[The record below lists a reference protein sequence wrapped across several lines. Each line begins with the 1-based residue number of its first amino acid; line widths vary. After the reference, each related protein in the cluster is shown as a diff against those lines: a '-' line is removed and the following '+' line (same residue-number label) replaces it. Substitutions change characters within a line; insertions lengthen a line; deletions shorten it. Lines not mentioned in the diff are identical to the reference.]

1 HGGHR
6 RGRDRN
12 LLLVIGSLPQPLD
25 AVDAARIA
33 LLAEQGPTAGLHLVV
48 AGWPPRSGET
58 QPPPLAHTTEVT
70 VRHPYASVGD
80 PPGGRYSAGS
90 APTGLATSV
99 FLDENPPAQLVARL
113 CHDLAARSAV
123 TNGLRFTDLLP
134 QDESGHGDPSDGLA
148 VTVGFDGSTPVTLR
162 FNDLTPHWMVG
173 GRPGSGKAA
182 FLGNVL
188 YGLCARYQ
196 PGDLEVYLIDFD
208 GRSFPEFAPT
218 EVDASWLPQVRAVGV
233 EADREYALAVLRDLD
248 DEMASRAAT
257 GSGTGRT
264 RYADLRRDE
273 PLPRILCVIDE
284 FPTLLAGNDDIA
296 AEAAS
301 RLASLA
307 RTGRAYG
314 IHLILAS
321 QGVLGSEESYGTRD
335 PIFGQFPVRVAL
347 AGGGA
352 VLDPSN
358 NAAAGLP
365 SGAAVVNTAGGFGG
379 PRGAIRGHER
389 TVRFPDPYADPT
401 VLADLR
407 HRLRAAERAA

>member
-1 HGGHR
+1 
-6 RGRDRN
+6 
-12 LLLVIGSLPQPLD
+12 
-25 AVDAARIA
+25 
-33 LLAEQGPTAGLHLVV
+33 
-48 AGWPPRSGET
+48 
-58 QPPPLAHTTEVT
+58 
-70 VRHPYASVGD
+70 
-80 PPGGRYSAGS
+80 
-90 APTGLATSV
+90 
-99 FLDENPPAQLVARL
+99 
-113 CHDLAARSAV
+113 
-123 TNGLRFTDLLP
+123 
-134 QDESGHGDPSDGLA
+134 
-148 VTVGFDGSTPVTLR
+148 
-162 FNDLTPHWMVG
+162 
-173 GRPGSGKAA
+173 RPGSGKAA

-248 DEMASRAAT
+248 DEMANRAAA
-257 GSGTGRT
+257 GSGTGRS
-264 RYADLRRDE
+264 RYADLRQAE

-284 FPTLLAGNDDIA
+284 FPALLADNDDIA

-307 RTGRAYG
+307 RTGRSYG
-314 IHLILAS
+314 VHLILAG
-321 QGVLGSEESYGTRD
+321 QGLLGSEESYGTRD

-389 TVRFPDPYADPT
+389 TVRFPDPYADPA